1 MDGIAVRELTK
12 VYRVHERDA
21 GLGAA
26 LRSLVRRRYREVRAV
41 GGVSFGVGAGEVV
54 GFLGPNGAGKT
65 TTLKM
70 LSGLLHPTSG
80 DARVLGH
87 VPWRREKEYL
97 RRISMVMGNR
107 SQLIWDIPAIDSF
120 LVNQA
125 VYRVPERQFR
135 QTLEELTELL
145 DLGALL
151 NKQVRSLSL
160 GERMKCELAASLLHR
175 PSVLFLDEP
184 TIGVDVTMQTRIRQF
199 VAEHNQKHGATVLL
213 TSHYMADVTALC
225 KRIIVIHHGR
235 LLYDGDLSELADRMA
250 PFKRVQLDME
260 TPDAAER
267 AEA

>member
-1 MDGIAVRELTK
+1 MPESVINVAELTK
-12 VYRVHERDA
+12 VFNVPEREA
-21 GLGAA
+21 GLRAA
-26 LRSLVRRRYREVRAV
+26 VKSLFRRKTRDVTAV
-41 GGVSFGVGAGEVV
+41 DAVSFEVGAGEVV

-80 DARVLGH
+80 EARVLGY

-97 RRISMVMGNR
+97 RQISMVMGNR

-125 VYRVPERQFR
+125 VYKIPEPQFR
-135 QTLEELTELL
+135 QTVKELTELL

-175 PSVLFLDEP
+175 PSV
-184 TIGVDVTMQTRIRQF
+184 
-199 VAEHNQKHGATVLL
+199 
-213 TSHYMADVTALC
+213 
-225 KRIIVIHHGR
+225 
-235 LLYDGDLSELADRMA
+235 
-250 PFKRVQLDME
+250 
-260 TPDAAER
+260 
-267 AEA
+267 